1 MTVAAFDQK
10 ITVETIQTEILR
22 RICFLD
28 YLPGDQL
35 KEAELASEFGVSRT
49 PIRDAINRI
58 SHLDLVETRNG
69 VGSMVVALPAE
80 KICHVYDMRLELATS
95 IAALSPQPI
104 TEADKV
110 AGRALLEASKNLE
123 SRFDRREY
131 VEINHQ
137 LNSLIAGL
145 IGNSLLQS
153 FWWQTYY
160 QAASTWSRVSDL
172 LGKDVASALVRE
184 LSEINLA
191 LEENDVRAIGFIQ
204 RVYIGYGY
212 QRIKKHLLG
221 PESKTAVQGKREKK
235 PEQKQPSK

>member
-1 MTVAAFDQK
+1 MTVAALEK
-10 ITVETIQTEILR
+10 KTTVETIQTEILK

-28 YLPGDQL
+28 YQPGDQL
-35 KEAELASEFGVSRT
+35 KETDLATEFGVSRT

-58 SHLDLVETRNG
+58 SHLGLVETRNG
-69 VGSMVVALPAE
+69 VGSVVVALPAE
-80 KICHVYDMRLELATS
+80 KICHVYDMRLALATS

-104 TEADKV
+104 TEADKI
-110 AGRALLEASKNLE
+110 AGQALLEASKNLE
-123 SRFDRREY
+123 SKFDRREY

-172 LGKDVASALVRE
+172 LEKEVAFALVRE

-191 LEENDVRAIGFIQ
+191 LEENDVPAIGFIQ

-212 QRIKKHLLG
+212 QSIKKHLLG
-221 PESKTAVQGKREKK
+221 PGISTAVQGKREKN
-235 PEQKQPSK
+235 PR